1 MSPPVAPLRAPMAHL
16 AHLAHLHAEQAAG
29 RFPRPSLRPPWGCA
43 DELPHGAAPRSV
55 WCLGGVDPSGGAG
68 LAADQRA
75 VEAFPGLHACLLPI
89 AWTAQS
95 SEAVTH
101 LHALE
106 PAWIDAQLAAL
117 ETDMPP
123 AALKLGLLGGVAQVQ
138 AVARWIDRLR
148 ERHPALPVV
157 VDPVLAATTGACFAD
172 AATRAAYV
180 AELLPRATLLTP
192 NRREAA
198 VLLGRPEADAAGV
211 PAQARALRAL
221 GAAAVLLTGGDAPE
235 EAPGLALDWLDSAE
249 ACGWL
254 AAPRQTVAGS
264 HGSGCTFA
272 ASAAAALALG
282 FVPADAGVLAKMA
295 TAQALRD
302 GHRAGRGAGQVQ
314 AGPGFAADP
323 GLLPALSW
331 GEAAHFPG
339 LQDRPAARAPIGL
352 YALIDRPD
360 RLGPVLAA
368 GLRTVQLRIK
378 APPGAGADWADTLE
392 AGLRQALADCAA
404 VGARLVVNDHL
415 ALARRLGAPGLHLGQ
430 EDVLALGEDGRAAL
444 RDWMAGGGRLG
455 LSSHSLW
462 ELARARALGPDH
474 VACGPVWP
482 TQTKAM
488 PWRPQGLGNLQWWQR
503 MAGRPVLAI
512 GGILSLAQARA
523 AAATG
528 VDGVCLVRMLGE
540 DPAATVAA
548 LQADAPPGA

>member
-1 MSPPVAPLRAPMAHL
+1 MSTPAPPLPRAHL
-16 AHLAHLHAEQAAG
+16 AQLRREQAAG

-43 DELPHGAAPRSV
+43 DELPDTAAPRAV

-75 VEAFPGLHACLLPI
+75 VEAFPGLHACLLPL
-89 AWTAQS
+89 ALTAQS

-101 LHALE
+101 LHPLD

-123 AALKLGLLGGVAQVQ
+123 AALKLGLLGGVAQLR

-157 VDPVLAATTGACFAD
+157 VDPVLAATTGARFAD
-172 AATRAAYV
+172 ADTLAAV
-180 AELLPRATLLTP
+180 RAELLPRATLITP

-198 VLLGRPEADAAGV
+198 ALLGQAEADATGV

-221 GAAAVLLTGGDAPE
+221 GTTAVLLTGGDAPE
-235 EAPGLALDWLDSAE
+235 EAAGLALDWLDSAE

-254 AAPRQTVAGS
+254 AAPRQAVDGS
-264 HGSGCTFA
+264 HGSGCCLA

-295 TAQALRD
+295 TAQALRN

-323 GLLPALSW
+323 SLLPALSW
-331 GEAAHFPG
+331 GEAPHFPG
-339 LQDRPAARAPIGL
+339 LADRPAARAPIGL
-352 YALIDRPD
+352 YAVVDRPE
-360 RLGPVLAA
+360 RVGPLLEA

-378 APPGAGADWADTLE
+378 APATAEADWADRLE
-392 AGLRQALADCAA
+392 AGLREALAACRAA
-404 VGARLVVNDHL
+404 GAHLVVNDHL

-430 EDVLALGEDGRAAL
+430 EDVLALGEAGRAAL
-444 RDWMAGGGRLG
+444 RDWMADGGRLG

-474 VACGPVWP
+474 VACGPVWA

-512 GGILSLAQARA
+512 GGILDLAQARA

-528 VDGVCLVRMLGE
+528 VDGICLVRMLAE

-548 LQADAPPGA
+548 LRADAPPGA